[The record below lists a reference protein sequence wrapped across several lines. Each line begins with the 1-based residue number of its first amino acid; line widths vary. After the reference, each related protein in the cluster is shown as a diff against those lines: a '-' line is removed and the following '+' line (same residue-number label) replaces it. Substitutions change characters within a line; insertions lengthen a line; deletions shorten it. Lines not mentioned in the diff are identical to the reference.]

1 MKSVVSPDKE
11 PITPFLSRAR
21 DLYEKAGISTILVAG
36 SSGAFFHIA
45 DTVIQMDNYRPL
57 DITEK
62 AKSLCES
69 FPLHDTAAAAAFQMP
84 RSRRVMTKDAEG
96 APKRRDYR
104 TGEVR
109 QDGSERLKVKV
120 MGRDGFSLGK
130 QNVDLRYIE
139 QITDSEQTASLGLI
153 LKYAVENLIDG
164 KRTLPEIAGYIITR
178 LEKKGLEFF
187 AEGSYIPGGY
197 AMPRPQEIY
206 SCLNRYRRV

>member
-1 MKSVVSPDKE
+1 
-11 PITPFLSRAR
+11 
-21 DLYEKAGISTILVAG
+21 
-36 SSGAFFHIA
+36 
-45 DTVIQMDNYRPL
+45 
-57 DITEK
+57 
-62 AKSLCES
+62 
-69 FPLHDTAAAAAFQMP
+69 
-84 RSRRVMTKDAEG
+84 MTKDAEG

-109 QDGSERLKVKV
+109 RDGNERLKVKV

-139 QITDSEQTASLGLI
+139 QIIDSEQTASLGLI

-164 KRTLPEIAGYIITR
+164 RRTLPEIAGYIITQ

-197 AMPRPQEIY
+197 ALPRAQEIY